1 MKQSTKWAIAAA
13 LVLWGALFFGSTA
26 HAGSITLSCT
36 APTQNEDGT
45 QLTDLAGYKF
55 YYGTD
60 QGGPYPNVEQ
70 RNASE
75 CSYVLSDLSPATYYI
90 VATAVNDAGVESV
103 NSNEVT
109 KLVAGSL
116 PNPPVNLVVEPG
128 NLTAYGLSQTP
139 DVIRAYPIGTVPEGT
154 ICDSTMR
161 FNDKYRVPFD
171 AVAWVGTARPVV
183 VFATCGAV

>member
-1 MKQSTKWAIAAA
+1 MKLSTKWAIAVA

-26 HAGSITLSCT
+26 NAGSITLSCT

-45 QLTDLAGYKF
+45 PLTDLAGIRF
-55 YYGTD
+55 YEA
-60 QGGPYPNVEQ
+60 QVAGGPYTLVADESVCATGFD
-70 RNASE
+70 R
-75 CSYVLSDLSPATYYI
+75 PAGTYYY
-90 VATAVNDAGVESV
+90 VATAYNLAGIESAF
-103 NSNEVT
+103 SGEASKT
-109 KLVAGSL
+109 IL
-116 PNPPVNLVVEPG
+116 PPAPAPPENLVVPPG

-154 ICDSTMR
+154 TCDSTMR
-161 FNDKYRVPFD
+161 FTDKYRVPFD